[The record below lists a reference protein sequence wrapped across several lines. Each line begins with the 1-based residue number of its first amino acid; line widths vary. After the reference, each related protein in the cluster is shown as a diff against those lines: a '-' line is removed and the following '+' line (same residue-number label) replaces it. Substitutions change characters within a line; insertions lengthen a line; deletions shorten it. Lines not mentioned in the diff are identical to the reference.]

1 MIKEPSKRLNA
12 SLHLII
18 IIWTNFNCPFPASL
32 LKLNSGLN
40 GQMFDHHL
48 VSSFPANNSP
58 TLGGLYKLIYCN
70 DFILCFANYCLQGR
84 THILHALGIEI
95 LLFTAS
101 LAHGGWRNK
110 IRVELKCVFLHLER
124 GSSQSVEHIVWL
136 YKATVQGPKTK
147 TVLSNLVDGCT
158 VEYMGYGCR
167 DECCFCFI

>member
-1 MIKEPSKRLNA
+1 MPNVRVKKGQGPLNNFQITHAPTTFYPLMIKEPSKRLNA

-101 LAHGGWRNK
+101 LAHGG
-110 IRVELKCVFLHLER
+110 
-124 GSSQSVEHIVWL
+124 
-136 YKATVQGPKTK
+136 
-147 TVLSNLVDGCT
+147 
-158 VEYMGYGCR
+158 
-167 DECCFCFI
+167 